1 MSSPSRRGRS
11 VLELSALSA
20 TMTRASLVGNRDAPV
35 MDDRGIEDLMDQ
47 LDVFIAQREFD
58 EAVDS
63 IKKGWGRGCLEFD

>member
-20 TMTRASLVGNRDAPV
+20 TMTRASLVGNRDDAPV

-63 IKKGWGRGCLEFD
+63 IKKGWGRGFGV

>member
-1 MSSPSRRGRS
+1 
-11 VLELSALSA
+11 
-20 TMTRASLVGNRDAPV
+20 MTRASLVGNRDAPV

-63 IKKGWGRGCLEFD
+63 IKKGWVEDVWSLIRQLIIRV